1 MRVFAS
7 AALFAASLAASA
19 CSDGPTDPRG
29 LARGETLLQVSA
41 TGESETKPD
50 EARFT
55 AGVSS
60 IGASAKE
67 ATEANNRTMNKVIA
81 ALEALGI
88 SKDDMQ
94 TRALSVA
101 RIDWGRNKGRYEANN
116 QVEVR
121 VRKGDTVGAAVSAT
135 TQAGANVLS
144 GPDLRISDIEMARR
158 GAYIAAY
165 KAALT
170 RAEAYAEAANLRIA
184 RVLIIRDGGS
194 APVGPM
200 PYGAEMAEQAASP
213 PPPVKV
219 SAPPVMAGMT
229 TSTVSVSVDFALAAK

>member
-1 MRVFAS
+1 MRCFISLGLIAM
-7 AALFAASLAASA
+7 LAA
-19 CSDGPTDPRG
+19 CSGGRPDARG

-67 ATEANNRTMNKVIA
+67 ATEANNKTMNKVIA

-88 SKDDMQ
+88 PKDDLQ
-94 TRALSVA
+94 TKALSVS
-101 RIDWGRNKGRYEANN
+101 RIDWGRNKGRFEATN
-116 QVEVR
+116 QVEIR
-121 VRKGDTVGAAVSAT
+121 VRKGETVGAAVSAT

-165 KAALT
+165 KAAHT
-170 RAEAYAEAANLRIA
+170 RAEAYAEAAGLKIK

-200 PYGAEMAEQAASP
+200 PYGAEMAMEASAAP
-213 PPPVKV
+213 PLIMPAPPPVLQGK
-219 SAPPVMAGMT
+219 T
-229 TSTVSVSVDFALAAK
+229 TSTVNVSVDFALSAK